1 MLETYRV
8 PKAVVKMGSQK
19 KVGRVFRDRE
29 ELPTSSNL
37 AQSIQEALEI
47 SEHLIVICSPR
58 TPESQWVCKEIETFA
73 ALHGHDR
80 ILPLLIEGE
89 PSESF
94 PEQLR
99 LVKKQV
105 VQADGTV
112 TEIVQEIEPLAAD
125 IRAEDLRGMKKK
137 LKTEVLRLLAPILNC
152 RFDDLKQRHRE
163 RRIKRILTL
172 SFALSAFF
180 LLFGSYSAYQAALI
194 RQQADVI
201 AQKSEALEL
210 QVQKT
215 LKGQSLFLADLALNY
230 LSQGDRLGAVLVA
243 KEGLPQDPANPD
255 RPYVEESEYALAEA
269 LGVYQTVYG
278 SALLDDAILRHNAF
292 VVCTALSPDGK
303 KFATVTDNNIVY
315 IWNAEN
321 GMLLNTW
328 DPHLSLT
335 EDFFF
340 VDNSSLLFRSYNH
353 DRLICIDAETLE
365 EKWSYSYSAG
375 DLAISRD
382 RSKAAVIGSDLI
394 ILDTAT
400 GKPLKE
406 ISLSSLCP
414 DRLYAYGNHI
424 AFDESGSHVY
434 FSINSDTV
442 VKVDLEQMAA
452 ESFYQA
458 TYGFVTDIVAG
469 PGERLAVLSYDLDA
483 VKGYALDV
491 FDETGS
497 IICSM
502 TSDSPVES
510 PSFNPFN
517 DDQLIYT
524 SQNNLVILSI
534 SEGNPYLCMHSRSVT
549 DYHILEN
556 NIISTAY
563 DGVLRF
569 WNMDG
574 TEMFRI
580 EYTHPLES
588 LDFSPGQLFLTHGS
602 ETLIVRAHENSHA
615 LMFEGHSALIEKL
628 VYLKDSNRLVTSA
641 NDGELILWDL
651 AKQEALKTAYANTRP
666 NSIHAVDQGSKI
678 LLLTDD
684 WESKLLLYDAA
695 TLDLFGSI
703 TVDSLTE
710 LVLSPD
716 GKFAC
721 LFGMREGRIID
732 TGSLE
737 TVMELPVDNVSEVL
751 FFNDS
756 SKAVLKNDRG
766 ICILDIPSQAI
777 VKEKP
782 ATTEDP
788 TGLCLSHD
796 NSILACI
803 SNGKVLLMDANTL
816 EEKVTI
822 DHYGSIPKAVFF
834 DPRDKTLFIAF
845 NDLSVGRFSTA
856 DGSLIGMLD
865 KKVAELK
872 EIVFSEE
879 RNIYI
884 TIGESASFLGSKEAY
899 IWKYDTNK
907 AIGRVPGLHLADL
920 ESGRVF
926 TVSYDMFQVLPVF
939 DTRMLLDEAE
949 RQLKGRILTSMEKQ
963 RLFIVE

>member
-1 MLETYRV
+1 LQPYKYDAFISYRHAEPDKTIAEKLHRMLETYRV

-353 DRLICIDAETLE
+353 DRLICIDA
-365 EKWSYSYSAG
+365 
-375 DLAISRD
+375 
-382 RSKAAVIGSDLI
+382 
-394 ILDTAT
+394 
-400 GKPLKE
+400 
-406 ISLSSLCP
+406 
-414 DRLYAYGNHI
+414 
-424 AFDESGSHVY
+424 
-434 FSINSDTV
+434 
-442 VKVDLEQMAA
+442 
-452 ESFYQA
+452 
-458 TYGFVTDIVAG
+458 
-469 PGERLAVLSYDLDA
+469 
-483 VKGYALDV
+483 
-491 FDETGS
+491 
-497 IICSM
+497 
-502 TSDSPVES
+502 
-510 PSFNPFN
+510 
-517 DDQLIYT
+517 
-524 SQNNLVILSI
+524 
-534 SEGNPYLCMHSRSVT
+534 
-549 DYHILEN
+549 
-556 NIISTAY
+556 
-563 DGVLRF
+563 
-569 WNMDG
+569 
-574 TEMFRI
+574 
-580 EYTHPLES
+580 
-588 LDFSPGQLFLTHGS
+588 
-602 ETLIVRAHENSHA
+602 
-615 LMFEGHSALIEKL
+615 
-628 VYLKDSNRLVTSA
+628 
-641 NDGELILWDL
+641 
-651 AKQEALKTAYANTRP
+651 
-666 NSIHAVDQGSKI
+666 
-678 LLLTDD
+678 
-684 WESKLLLYDAA
+684 
-695 TLDLFGSI
+695 
-703 TVDSLTE
+703 
-710 LVLSPD
+710 
-716 GKFAC
+716 
-721 LFGMREGRIID
+721 
-732 TGSLE
+732 
-737 TVMELPVDNVSEVL
+737 
-751 FFNDS
+751 
-756 SKAVLKNDRG
+756 
-766 ICILDIPSQAI
+766 
-777 VKEKP
+777 
-782 ATTEDP
+782 
-788 TGLCLSHD
+788 
-796 NSILACI
+796 
-803 SNGKVLLMDANTL
+803 
-816 EEKVTI
+816 
-822 DHYGSIPKAVFF
+822 
-834 DPRDKTLFIAF
+834 
-845 NDLSVGRFSTA
+845 
-856 DGSLIGMLD
+856 
-865 KKVAELK
+865 
-872 EIVFSEE
+872 
-879 RNIYI
+879 
-884 TIGESASFLGSKEAY
+884 
-899 IWKYDTNK
+899 
-907 AIGRVPGLHLADL
+907 
-920 ESGRVF
+920 
-926 TVSYDMFQVLPVF
+926 
-939 DTRMLLDEAE
+939 
-949 RQLKGRILTSMEKQ
+949 
-963 RLFIVE
+963 